1 MERMKIA
8 QIREHLFKNGIDRS
22 YKVWYHHGEKIRR
35 SGEGPSRKDKI
46 VNNVEYEDD
55 HIAEM
60 INEAEFESQVR
71 PETFQTMLED
81 AEKPIYPNC
90 TRFTKLSTLIRLYN
104 LKAKHGWS
112 DKSLTELLAFLGEL
126 LPEGN
131 EVPLS
136 FYEVKKTLCSLGLQ
150 YEKIHACPND
160 CILYRKRFVD
170 EVSCPTCGESRW
182 QKKKNSNEVKKGVPA
197 KVLWY
202 LPPIPRLVRFF
213 RNADH
218 AKNLTW
224 HASDRV
230 KDGMMRHP
238 ADSPA
243 WKTIDARWPDFAN
256 EPRNIRL
263 GLSADGINPHTSL
276 SSKYSCWPILLVIY
290 NLPPWLVMKRKFT
303 MLTLMISG
311 PSQPGNDI
319 DVYLAPLIDDLSK
332 LWYDGVNAYDAYR
345 NEAFNLRAM
354 LLWTINDFPAFGN
367 LSGYSVKGYNACPI
381 CEEKTCSRYLTHSR
395 KICYMGHRKF
405 LPPEHVFRTWKKAF
419 DGKQEFEMPPPPLSG
434 RQLVE
439 KLNKIQ
445 FNLGKRK
452 SKSKKRKGGKGVT
465 NEPQGPWKKK
475 SIFFELEYWEH
486 LVLRHNLDVMHIEK
500 NVSDSLINT
509 LFNIPGRSKDG
520 IKSRLDLKEMGT
532 RGNLHPE
539 IIGKR
544 TFLPPAC
551 YALTKEEKRSFC
563 TSLSHVKV
571 PEGYSSNISNL
582 VDMDKLIL
590 SGLKSHD
597 HHILMQHIL
606 PVSIRSVL
614 PKKVRYAI
622 TRLCLFF
629 KSLCCKVVDVSKLE
643 NLRLEIVE
651 VLCYLEQ
658 FFPPSFFD
666 IMIHLTVHLVREVKM
681 CGPVY
686 LRWMYPMERYMK
698 ILKGYVRNRS
708 RPEGSIVESYIV
720 EEAVEFCSDFLS
732 NVATVGSCLPR
743 FDNEISKG
751 GRGVSVCDVS
761 RADREEAHRLVLQN
775 VDEVQPYIEKH
786 FDWIKTTYPSKSRN
800 HKWVQ
805 DEHYRNFS
813 TWLKE
818 KVIVEMSDSP
828 NNVSQLLL
836 SISHFPSFTVLKY
849 QSYYIN
855 STQFNTKDRD
865 ASRKT
870 QNSGVMIVASAIQV
884 ASSKDKNPI
893 ECDMTFYGV
902 IKEIWE
908 LDYISF
914 RIPVFLCDWVR
925 SDNGVKEDEFGF
937 KLVDLNRVGHKSD
950 RFIMA
955 SQAKQVFYMSDPID
969 GRWSVVLT
977 TQPKDYDY
985 QESGGDLYLNDKTFE
1000 INPPPIDVAVRDE
1013 IISSREDGEGLWIE

>member
-1 MERMKIA
+1 
-8 QIREHLFKNGIDRS
+8 
-22 YKVWYHHGEKIRR
+22 
-35 SGEGPSRKDKI
+35 
-46 VNNVEYEDD
+46 
-55 HIAEM
+55 
-60 INEAEFESQVR
+60 
-71 PETFQTMLED
+71 
-81 AEKPIYPNC
+81 
-90 TRFTKLSTLIRLYN
+90 
-104 LKAKHGWS
+104 
-112 DKSLTELLAFLGEL
+112 
-126 LPEGN
+126 
-131 EVPLS
+131 
-136 FYEVKKTLCSLGLQ
+136 
-150 YEKIHACPND
+150 
-160 CILYRKRFVD
+160 
-170 EVSCPTCGESRW
+170 
-182 QKKKNSNEVKKGVPA
+182 
-197 KVLWY
+197 
-202 LPPIPRLVRFF
+202 
-213 RNADH
+213 
-218 AKNLTW
+218 
-224 HASDRV
+224 
-230 KDGMMRHP
+230 
-238 ADSPA
+238 
-243 WKTIDARWPDFAN
+243 
-256 EPRNIRL
+256 
-263 GLSADGINPHTSL
+263 
-276 SSKYSCWPILLVIY
+276 
-290 NLPPWLVMKRKFT
+290 
-303 MLTLMISG
+303 
-311 PSQPGNDI
+311 
-319 DVYLAPLIDDLSK
+319 
-332 LWYDGVNAYDAYR
+332 
-345 NEAFNLRAM
+345 
-354 LLWTINDFPAFGN
+354 
-367 LSGYSVKGYNACPI
+367 
-381 CEEKTCSRYLTHSR
+381 
-395 KICYMGHRKF
+395 
-405 LPPEHVFRTWKKAF
+405 
-419 DGKQEFEMPPPPLSG
+419 MPPPPLSG

-520 IKSRLDLKEMGT
+520 IKSRLDLKEMGI

-539 IIGKR
+539 II
-544 TFLPPAC
+544 
-551 YALTKEEKRSFC
+551 
-563 TSLSHVKV
+563 
-571 PEGYSSNISNL
+571 
-582 VDMDKLIL
+582 
-590 SGLKSHD
+590 
-597 HHILMQHIL
+597 
-606 PVSIRSVL
+606 
-614 PKKVRYAI
+614 
-622 TRLCLFF
+622 
-629 KSLCCKVVDVSKLE
+629 DVSKLE

-666 IMIHLTVHLVREVKM
+666 IMIHLTVHLQLLGRVFLDLIMKLVK
-681 CGPVY
+681 GVGVFR
-686 LRWMYPMERYMK
+686 LRRK
-698 ILKGYVRNRS
+698 S
-708 RPEGSIVESYIV
+708 S
-720 EEAVEFCSDFLS
+720 
-732 NVATVGSCLPR
+732 
-743 FDNEISKG
+743 
-751 GRGVSVCDVS
+751 
-761 RADREEAHRLVLQN
+761 DREEAHRLVLQN

-985 QESGGDLYLNDKTFE
+985 QESGGDLYLNDTILNRKCSEEKAKSVGSALTRWKMC
-1000 INPPPIDVAVRDE
+1000 A
-1013 IISSREDGEGLWIE
+1013 SSI

>member
-1 MERMKIA
+1 M
-8 QIREHLFKNGIDRS
+8 
-22 YKVWYHHGEKIRR
+22 
-35 SGEGPSRKDKI
+35 
-46 VNNVEYEDD
+46 
-55 HIAEM
+55 
-60 INEAEFESQVR
+60 
-71 PETFQTMLED
+71 
-81 AEKPIYPNC
+81 PI
-90 TRFTKLSTLIRLYN
+90 
-104 LKAKHGWS
+104 
-112 DKSLTELLAFLGEL
+112 
-126 LPEGN
+126 
-131 EVPLS
+131 
-136 FYEVKKTLCSLGLQ
+136 
-150 YEKIHACPND
+150 
-160 CILYRKRFVD
+160 
-170 EVSCPTCGESRW
+170 
-182 QKKKNSNEVKKGVPA
+182 
-197 KVLWY
+197 
-202 LPPIPRLVRFF
+202 
-213 RNADH
+213 
-218 AKNLTW
+218 
-224 HASDRV
+224 DRV

-238 ADSPA
+238 SDSPA
-243 WKTIDARWPDFAN
+243 WKTIDARWLILPMS
-256 EPRNIRL
+256 L
-263 GLSADGINPHTSL
+263 GISVLVSLADGINPHTSL

-520 IKSRLDLKEMGT
+520 IKSRLDLKEMGI

-622 TRLCLFF
+622 TRG
-629 KSLCCKVVDVSKLE
+629 
-643 NLRLEIVE
+643 
-651 VLCYLEQ
+651 
-658 FFPPSFFD
+658 SF
-666 IMIHLTVHLVREVKM
+666 
-681 CGPVY
+681 
-686 LRWMYPMERYMK
+686 
-698 ILKGYVRNRS
+698 
-708 RPEGSIVESYIV
+708 
-720 EEAVEFCSDFLS
+720 VEFCSDFLS

>member
-1 MERMKIA
+1 
-8 QIREHLFKNGIDRS
+8 
-22 YKVWYHHGEKIRR
+22 
-35 SGEGPSRKDKI
+35 
-46 VNNVEYEDD
+46 
-55 HIAEM
+55 
-60 INEAEFESQVR
+60 
-71 PETFQTMLED
+71 
-81 AEKPIYPNC
+81 
-90 TRFTKLSTLIRLYN
+90 
-104 LKAKHGWS
+104 
-112 DKSLTELLAFLGEL
+112 
-126 LPEGN
+126 
-131 EVPLS
+131 
-136 FYEVKKTLCSLGLQ
+136 
-150 YEKIHACPND
+150 
-160 CILYRKRFVD
+160 
-170 EVSCPTCGESRW
+170 
-182 QKKKNSNEVKKGVPA
+182 
-197 KVLWY
+197 
-202 LPPIPRLVRFF
+202 
-213 RNADH
+213 
-218 AKNLTW
+218 
-224 HASDRV
+224 
-230 KDGMMRHP
+230 
-238 ADSPA
+238 
-243 WKTIDARWPDFAN
+243 
-256 EPRNIRL
+256 
-263 GLSADGINPHTSL
+263 
-276 SSKYSCWPILLVIY
+276 
-290 NLPPWLVMKRKFT
+290 
-303 MLTLMISG
+303 
-311 PSQPGNDI
+311 
-319 DVYLAPLIDDLSK
+319 
-332 LWYDGVNAYDAYR
+332 
-345 NEAFNLRAM
+345 
-354 LLWTINDFPAFGN
+354 
-367 LSGYSVKGYNACPI
+367 
-381 CEEKTCSRYLTHSR
+381 
-395 KICYMGHRKF
+395 MGHRKF

-520 IKSRLDLKEMGT
+520 IKSRLDLKEMGI

-622 TRLCLFF
+622 TRTIFSSIL
-629 KSLCCKVVDVSKLE
+629 
-643 NLRLEIVE
+643 
-651 VLCYLEQ
+651 
-658 FFPPSFFD
+658 FD

-969 GRWSVVLT
+969 GRWSIVLT
-977 TQPKDYDY
+977 TQQKDYDY

-1000 INPPPIDVAVRDE
+1000 INPPPIDVAIQDE